1 MAVLANPRAEKDAL
15 KLLLS
20 MQLRPADSPNLEI
33 AEFMRKE
40 RGNTEKTQ
48 KDEHGSSKY
57 GEMKTIPVTV
67 TTTTTTVEGIG
78 PVGEV
83 RYGIITFEATKAG
96 AAMEKRSVWGDNLS
110 GFMTFNE

>member
-1 MAVLANPRAEKDAL
+1 MAVLANSRSEKDAL

-33 AEFMRKE
+33 AELMRKE
-40 RGNTEKTQ
+40 RENTETAK
-48 KDEHGSSKY
+48 KDTPGYPKY
-57 GEMKTIPVTV
+57 GEIKTVPVTI
-67 TTTTTTVEGIG
+67 TTTTTTVEGVG
-78 PVGEV
+78 PVSEV

-96 AAMEKRSVWGDNLS
+96 VAMEKRSVWGDNLS

>member
-1 MAVLANPRAEKDAL
+1 MAVLANPRAEKDAF

-33 AEFMRKE
+33 MELMRKDHE
-40 RGNTEKTQ
+40 NTQKTQ
-48 KDEHGSSKY
+48 KDEPGSLKY
-57 GEMKTIPVTV
+57 GETKTVPVTI

-78 PVGEV
+78 PVSEV
-83 RYGIITFEATKAG
+83 RYGIITFEATKTG
-96 AAMEKRSVWGDNLS
+96 VAMEKRSVWGDNLS

>member
-1 MAVLANPRAEKDAL
+1 MAVLANPRSEKNAL

-33 AEFMRKE
+33 SELMRKE
-40 RGNTEKTQ
+40 RENTEIAK
-48 KDEHGSSKY
+48 KDGPGSPKY
-57 GEMKTIPVTV
+57 GEIKTVPVIL

-78 PVGEV
+78 PVSEV
-83 RYGIITFEATKAG
+83 RYGIITFEPTKSG

-110 GFMTFNE
+110 GFMTFSE